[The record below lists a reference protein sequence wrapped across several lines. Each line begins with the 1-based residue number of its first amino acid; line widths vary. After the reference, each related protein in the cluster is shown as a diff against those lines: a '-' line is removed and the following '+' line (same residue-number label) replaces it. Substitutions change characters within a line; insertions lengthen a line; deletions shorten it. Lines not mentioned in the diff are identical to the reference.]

1 MEERHT
7 GRTEAILALAY
18 CGLYFALQL
27 VRLEGEGGHW
37 GSLVALPLAGLVWL
51 RRKDGLATALRCAL
65 ASVGLR
71 RGRLVRG
78 LVWAVPLG
86 LALSFLQLLISRQR
100 EAFLALI
107 DSGRAFALFPLV
119 LVLLL
124 LTAGFTEE
132 FFFRG
137 VVQTRMERWSGSR
150 FIAIAAAALLFA
162 LYHFPYAWLHPAW
175 PTVGDAGAALR
186 VSLVEG
192 IPAGIILGLV
202 FRGSGNNLVAAAVTH
217 ALINVF
223 PAMTMI
229 RTGGGS

>member
-1 MEERHT
+1 MNEHRPAAS
-7 GRTEAILALAY
+7 TEAILALAY

-51 RRKDGLATALRCAL
+51 RRERGLGTALRDAL

-71 RGRLVRG
+71 WGRLARG
-78 LVWAVPLG
+78 LVWAIPLG
-86 LALSFLQLLISRQR
+86 LALSLLQLLISRQR

-107 DSGRAFALFPLV
+107 DSGRAFVFFPLAFV
-119 LVLLL
+119 FLL

-137 VVQTRMERWSGSR
+137 VIQTRLERWSGSR
-150 FIAIAAAALLFA
+150 FVAIAAAALLFA

-175 PTVGDAGAALR
+175 PTAGDAGAALR

-192 IPAGIILGLV
+192 IPAGIVLGLV

-217 ALINVF
+217 ALIDVF
-223 PAMTMI
+223 PVMPMI
-229 RTGGGS
+229 HMGGD